1 MSIKFL
7 TWRERFA
14 KNKLNPKQK
23 PRPIGIEMKDLC
35 CGECKIVVGLELVET
50 PDKQQQ
56 KEGTNELGSSCATT
70 IWLVTPYKG
79 TFSTVIADSW
89 FGSVLCAKELKKLDV
104 FSIMDIKVACRGF
117 PKSTLKTKLNRGA
130 MSLATKTE
138 DDVNLIAVSWKDKS
152 DKQFIATCGELGYSE
167 TGRITRNGTEIP
179 RPKIATEY
187 FENVAAIDVK
197 NHTRLGGKNGGWKDV
212 FRTTTPWRKYFSG
225 FIGMI

>member
-1 MSIKFL
+1 
-7 TWRERFA
+7 
-14 KNKLNPKQK
+14 
-23 PRPIGIEMKDLC
+23 MKDLC
-35 CGECKIVVGLELVET
+35 CGECKIVLGLELVET

-89 FGSVLCAKELKKLDV
+89 FGSVLCAKELKKLDL
-104 FSIMDIKVACRGF
+104 FSIMNIKVACRGF

-138 DDVNLIAVSWKDKS
+138 DDVNLIAVFWKDKS

-212 FRTTTPWRKYFSG
+212 FRTTTPWHKYFSG
-225 FIGMI
+225 LIGMI